1 MVRAFIAVEISDE
14 PRRKIIQAVEP
25 LKRGLSG
32 VKWVEPENLH
42 LTLRFL
48 GDVED
53 EDIARLE
60 EIMKARFTG
69 AAAPIVQLRKIGNF
83 PRVIW
88 VGLEG
93 DLNGL
98 RSLWE
103 RAQTSAR
110 ELGLGPDDHGFSPHV
125 TIARIKESGVIGKLR
140 KRLEPLAAS
149 DFGSMTVERVV
160 LFQSRLSPEGPTYTP
175 LFDVKLRWR
184 PA

>member
-14 PRRKIIQAVEP
+14 IRSRIVAAVEP
-25 LKRGLSG
+25 IQRGLDG
-32 VKWVEPENLH
+32 IKWVDRENLH

-48 GDVED
+48 GEIEESDVELLQD
-53 EDIARLE
+53 
-60 EIMKARFTG
+60 IMKARFSG
-69 AAAPIVQLRKIGNF
+69 APAPLIHVRKIGNF

-88 VGLEG
+88 AGIEG
-93 DLNGL
+93 DLARL

-125 TIARIKESGVIGKLR
+125 TIARIKESGVVTKLK

-149 DFGSMTVERVV
+149 DFGAMTVNRVV
-160 LFQSRLSPEGPTYTP
+160 LFQSRLSPHGPTYAP
-175 LFDVKLRWR
+175 LFDVLL
-184 PA
+184 PSP